1 MRILRWISKNTRK
14 FRIQNEGR
22 RLKIG
27 VIPIDQ
33 KMGESRLKQFSTM
46 QRRAI
51 NASVWKSELIQVEG
65 TKIGRRPKIKLLVI
79 KTCQL
84 RRQ

>member
-1 MRILRWISKNTRK
+1 MRILRWTSKNTRK

-22 RLKIG
+22 HLKIG
-27 VIPIDQ
+27 VTPIDQ
-33 KMGESRLKQFSTM
+33 KMGESRLKQFSHV
-46 QRRAI
+46 QSRAI

-65 TKIGRRPKIKLLVI
+65 IEIGRRPKIKLVVI

-84 RRQ
+84 RR

>member
-1 MRILRWISKNTRK
+1 MRILRWTSKNTRK

-27 VIPIDQ
+27 VTPIDQ
-33 KMGESRLKQFSTM
+33 EMGESRLKQFSHV
-46 QRRAI
+46 QSRAI

-65 TKIGRRPKIKLLVI
+65 TEIGRRPKIKLVVI

-84 RRQ
+84 RR

>member
-1 MRILRWISKNTRK
+1 MRILRWTSKNTRK

-27 VIPIDQ
+27 VTPIDQ
-33 KMGESRLKQFSTM
+33 KMGKSRLKQFSHV
-46 QRRAI
+46 QSRAI

-65 TKIGRRPKIKLLVI
+65 TEIGRRPKIKLVVI

-84 RRQ
+84 RR

>member
-1 MRILRWISKNTRK
+1 MRILRWTSKNTRK

-22 RLKIG
+22 HLKIG
-27 VIPIDQ
+27 VTPIDQ
-33 KMGESRLKQFSTM
+33 KMGESRLKQFSHV
-46 QRRAI
+46 QSRAI

-65 TKIGRRPKIKLLVI
+65 TEIGRRPKIKLVVI

-84 RRQ
+84 RR

>member
-1 MRILRWISKNTRK
+1 MRILRWTSKNTRK

-27 VIPIDQ
+27 VTPIDQ
-33 KMGESRLKQFSTM
+33 KMGESRLKQFSHV
-46 QRRAI
+46 QRAI
-51 NASVWKSELIQVEG
+51 NASVWKSELIQVEE
-65 TKIGRRPKIKLLVI
+65 TEIGRRPKIKLVVI

-84 RRQ
+84 RR

>member
-1 MRILRWISKNTRK
+1 
-14 FRIQNEGR
+14 
-22 RLKIG
+22 
-27 VIPIDQ
+27 
-33 KMGESRLKQFSTM
+33 M

-65 TKIGRRPKIKLLVI
+65 TKIGRRPKIKLVVI